1 MLNMSTPASILVL
14 IAAAILLWL
23 EARTLYREIRTGVP
37 HLFFAPHPALRN
49 RPGNRKH
56 PYLWFTVVFRLI
68 GTLVLALMVLVAL
81 LFLLE
86 SLGLI
91 Y

>member
-1 MLNMSTPASILVL
+1 MSTSVSILVL
-14 IAAAILLWL
+14 VATTLFLWL
-23 EARTLYREIRTGVP
+23 TARTLYREIKTGVP
-37 HLFFAPHPALRN
+37 HLFFSPHPAFRN

-56 PYLWFTVVFRLI
+56 PYLWFSVVFRI
-68 GTLVLALMVLVAL
+68 FGTLVLALMVFVAV

>member
-1 MLNMSTPASILVL
+1 MSTPASALVL

-37 HLFFAPHPALRN
+37 HLFFAPHPAFRD

-56 PYLWFTVVFRLI
+56 PYLWFTVVFRVF
-68 GTLVLALMVLVAL
+68 GTLVLALMVFAAF
-81 LFLLE
+81 LFLME

>member
-1 MLNMSTPASILVL
+1 MSTPMSIMVLVATT
-14 IAAAILLWL
+14 IFFWL
-23 EARTLYREIRTGVP
+23 TARTLYREIKTGVP
-37 HLFFAPHPALRN
+37 HLFFSPHPAFRD

-56 PYLWFTVVFRLI
+56 PYLWFTVAFRI
-68 GTLVLALMVLVAL
+68 FGTLGLALMVFVAV

-86 SLGLI
+86 SLNLI

>member
-1 MLNMSTPASILVL
+1 MSTLASALVL
-14 IAAAILLWL
+14 IAAAILLGLW
-23 EARTLYREIRTGVP
+23 ARTLYQEIRTGVP
-37 HLFFAPHPALRN
+37 HLFFAPHPAFRD

-56 PYLWFTVVFRLI
+56 PYLWFSVAFRI
-68 GTLVLALMVLVAL
+68 FGTLVLALMMFVAF
-81 LFLLE
+81 LFLME